1 MVETP
6 SAQVSRR
13 AWLGVAG
20 TTAAAALAAC
30 GSRNTAD
37 TSTTVTVSPPAAT
50 SNERPRPQITDA
62 AAALDELVQ
71 GNDRFVTNRMTHP
84 DLSTGVRMAL
94 TKGQKPFAVVL
105 SCSDSRVPPEVVF
118 DQGLGDL
125 FTVRVAGNIVDA
137 AVLGSIQYAVQSL
150 STPLIVVIG
159 HQNCGAVT
167 AALKAKRG
175 IAAKGD
181 LASIAEAIASAI
193 TVSEQRPGDPLNNA
207 IIANAE
213 QSRDEIMAS
222 PDVQPALGEGALKVI
237 VGYESLESGNRRCH
251 ILLNWPAVWASGVV

>member
-1 MVETP
+1 
-6 SAQVSRR
+6 
-13 AWLGVAG
+13 
-20 TTAAAALAAC
+20 
-30 GSRNTAD
+30 
-37 TSTTVTVSPPAAT
+37 
-50 SNERPRPQITDA
+50 
-62 AAALDELVQ
+62 
-71 GNDRFVTNRMTHP
+71 MTHP